1 VRISRLK
8 PALWIAG
15 LAPFAWL
22 TWQAFYGD
30 LTADPVKYITHIT
43 GRVTVGILVL
53 TLSVTP
59 LRRLTGFNQLVKVRR
74 LVGLFAFFYAV
85 VHLGIYLV
93 FDRGFVFTELGEDIV
108 KRPFITVG
116 FTVWLILL
124 SLAVTSPQRV
134 LRWMGGK
141 RWAALHRLIYLAAV
155 LAVVHFAWSQK
166 KDLRPIVPFAVAVG
180 AVLTARAG
188 LAVSDRR
195 RAAAGRRLGPSLRS
209 PVTGGP

>member
-1 VRISRLK
+1 VRRVLK
-8 PALWIAG
+8 PLLWLVG
-15 LAPFAWL
+15 LGPITYL
-22 TWQAFYGD
+22 VYQAFFGD
-30 LTADPVKYITHIT
+30 LTADPVKYITHFT
-43 GRVTVGILVL
+43 GRVIVVTLVL
-53 TLSVTP
+53 TLAVTP

-74 LVGLFAFFYAV
+74 LIGLIAFFYAV

-93 FDRGFVFTELGEDIV
+93 FDRGLVFTELAEDII
-108 KRPFITVG
+108 KRPYITVG
-116 FTVWLILL
+116 FTAWLILL

-180 AVLTARAG
+180 TVLSARAWVFMSG
-188 LAVSDRR
+188 RGR
-195 RAAAGRRLGPSLRS
+195 RAETDNSRAVAGA
-209 PVTGGP
+209 